1 VKIMRMR
8 ALAMKHLQQLV
19 FLAVGL
25 LAGTT
30 ALASVAADA
39 IRAEIHGIDVVIV
52 PTGVQDVVTITGTL
66 PAGDDRSPADNVAL
80 ATVTGE
86 MLDQGTVRQDKFAI
100 AQKLGSVGA
109 ALSFSVGSNTLQI
122 GGKSLKR
129 DLPLLVGLMAEQLR
143 DPAFSEAELA
153 KQKKQLDG
161 AIRAQLDDPGFRA
174 SDAFS
179 RAVFPAGHP
188 NRAAPP
194 EQFLADLARTD
205 VASVRRFH
213 SQYYGPA
220 GMRLVIVGDVDPSAA
235 QAEIRKAFKGW
246 TGGVPAP
253 AVSKA
258 PSLQAPRTE
267 TIFMPDK
274 ASVAVVMGQPT
285 QLRYADPDALL
296 LRLGTRI
303 LGSGGF
309 TSRLMANVRD
319 KEGLTYGISAFLTDD
334 TFADGAW
341 SVQADFAPPLLEKG
355 VASTRRQIES
365 WHADGVTDAE
375 LARAKT
381 ELAGTYQV
389 GLATTGGLAGAIL
402 VMLNRG
408 MPLSFVDEYPK
419 RIAAMTR
426 EEVNGAIKRH
436 IDPAKLVL
444 VQAGTI
450 EGAGAAQK

>member
-1 VKIMRMR
+1 V
-8 ALAMKHLQQLV
+8 ACA
-19 FLAVGL
+19 AGL
-25 LAGTT
+25 LGSASSH
-30 ALASVAADA
+30 ASVVANAVRAD
-39 IRAEIHGIDVVIV
+39 IDGIDLVVV
-52 PTGVQDVVTITGTL
+52 RTDVKDVVTLAGSL
-66 PAGDDRSPADNVAL
+66 RAGDDRSPPGNSAL

-86 MLDQGTVRQDKFAI
+86 MLDQGTTRQDKFAI

-109 ALSFSVGSNTLQI
+109 ALSFSVGPSTLQI
-122 GGKSLKR
+122 GGKSLR
-129 DLPLLVGLMAEQLR
+129 EDLPLLVGLLAEQLR
-143 DPAFSEAELA
+143 EPAFAETELA

-161 AIRAQLDDPGFRA
+161 AIRNQLDDPDFRA
-174 SDAFS
+174 GDAFS
-179 RAVFPAGHP
+179 RAVFPPGHP

-205 VASVRRFH
+205 VESVRRFH
-213 SQYYGPA
+213 AEFYGPT
-220 GMRLVIVGDVDPSAA
+220 GMRLVIVGDVDPAA
-235 QAEIRKAFKGW
+235 VQAEVRKAFAGWKG
-246 TGGVPAP
+246 GSVPA
-253 AVSKA
+253 AVGKA
-258 PSLQAPRTE
+258 PLLTASRTE
-267 TIFMPDK
+267 TIQMTDK

-285 QLRYADPDALL
+285 QLQYADPDALP

-319 KEGLTYGISAFLTDD
+319 RDGLTYGISSFLTDD
-334 TFADGAW
+334 TYADGAW
-341 SVQADFAPPLLEKG
+341 QVQAAFAPQLLKKG
-355 VASTRRQIES
+355 LESTRHEIEK
-365 WHADGVTDAE
+365 WHDEGVTAAE

-419 RIAAMTR
+419 RIAAMSL
-426 EEVNGAIKRH
+426 EEVNGAIRRH

-450 EGAGAAQK
+450 GDAGGAKKP

>member
-1 VKIMRMR
+1 MRMR
-8 ALAMKHLQQLV
+8 ALAMKQLQQ
-19 FLAVGL
+19 FLILAAGL
-25 LAGTT
+25 LAG
-30 ALASVAADA
+30 AAAVASVTADA
-39 IRAEIHGIDVVIV
+39 VRAEIHGIDVVIV
-52 PTGVQDVVTITGTL
+52 PTGVKDVVTITGSL

-86 MLDQGTVRQDKFAI
+86 MLDQGTVRHDKFAI

-109 ALSFSVGSNTLQI
+109 ALSFGVGSSTLQI
-122 GGKSLKR
+122 SGKSLR
-129 DLPLLVGLMAEQLR
+129 PDLPLLLGLLAEQLR
-143 DPAFSEAELA
+143 EPAFSEAELA

-161 AIRAQLDDPGFRA
+161 GIRAQLDDPGFRA

-179 RAVFPAGHP
+179 RAVFPPGHP

-194 EQFLADLARTD
+194 DKFLADLARTD
-205 VASVRRFH
+205 VDAVRRFH
-213 SQYYGPA
+213 SQFYGPT
-220 GMRLVIVGDVDPSAA
+220 GMRLVIVGDVDPAA
-235 QAEIRKAFKGW
+235 TQAEIRKAFEGW
-246 TGGVPAP
+246 TGGSAAPPAP
-253 AVSKA
+253 KA
-258 PSLQAPRTE
+258 PELRAPRTE

-285 QLRYADPDALL
+285 QLQYADPDALP

-341 SVQADFAPPLLEKG
+341 SVQADFAPPLLEQG
-355 VASTRRQIES
+355 LASTRRQIDKWYAE
-365 WHADGVTDAE
+365 GVTDAE

-389 GLATTGGLAGAIL
+389 GLATTSGLAGAIL

-408 MPLSFVDEYPK
+408 MPLSFVDDYPK

-426 EEVNGAIKRH
+426 DEVNGAIKRH

-444 VQAGTI
+444 VKAGTI
-450 EGAGAAQK
+450 EGQGGEKTP